1 MVGYIA
7 AASINNILHQKFGRR
22 GVSFLGPASHLLG
35 YIVISVH
42 PPYPVLVIAFIFA
55 GFGNGIV
62 DAAWN
67 AWIGNM
73 ANANELLGF
82 LHGFY
87 GLGATL
93 SPLVATTLITKAA
106 RQWHQFYLYIMIP
119 LSALELAAC
128 LASFWTDTG
137 SAFRTTSTT
146 PRPVDRTSGLM
157 RAALRKRI
165 TWVCALFLF
174 LYVGIEVAL
183 GGWIVTFMIRE
194 RDGGSFASGMVST
207 GFWLGITVG
216 RVILGFVTPRIG
228 EKVAVCVYVALGVG
242 LELLFWLVPNFVVS
256 AVAVAVLGFVL
267 GPLFPAAVVA
277 TTRFLPAHLHI
288 GAIGFAAAV
297 GGSGACVLPFAV
309 GGTYLLYLSLVMLVR
324 PKVLTT
330 SVCVVLAQAAGVAV
344 LQPCIL
350 AMLAVTLVLWGFGV
364 PNAGGKGKGEKVMKV
379 FRGMLSRMKGVA
391 TI

>member
-7 AASINNILHQKFGRR
+7 AAAVNNVLHQKFGRR
-22 GVSFLGPASHLLG
+22 GAAFLGPASHLLA
-35 YIVISVH
+35 YIVISLH

-67 AWIGNM
+67 AWVGNM

-93 SPLVATTLITKAA
+93 SPLVATTLVTKAA
-106 RQWHQFYLYIMIP
+106 RQWHHFYLYIMIP
-119 LSALELAAC
+119 LSALELAVC
-128 LASFWTDTG
+128 LSSFWTDTG
-137 SAFRTTSTT
+137 ASFRAAN
-146 PRPVDRTSGLM
+146 PIDRNAGLM
-157 RAALRKRI
+157 REALRKRI
-165 TWVCALFLF
+165 TWVCAVFLF

-183 GGWIVTFMIRE
+183 GGWIVTFMIRV

-207 GFWLGITVG
+207 GFWLGITLG
-216 RVILGFVTPRIG
+216 RVVLGFVTPRIG
-228 EKVAVCVYVALGVG
+228 EKMAVCLYVAVGVG
-242 LELLFWLVPNFVVS
+242 LEILFWLVPNFVVS

-277 TTRFLPAHLHI
+277 TTRLLPAHLHI

-309 GGTYLLYLSLVMLVR
+309 GGMLLFFSSYSE
-324 PKVLTT
+324 
-330 SVCVVLAQAAGVAV
+330 LA
-344 LQPCIL
+344 
-350 AMLAVTLVLWGFGV
+350 TD
-364 PNAGGKGKGEKVMKV
+364 
-379 FRGMLSRMKGVA
+379 
-391 TI
+391 